1 MTRIRLF
8 LMIEALA
15 FAVAALIH
23 FGWLVHGYEHAR
35 ARIAES
41 VIAAV
46 LLSGWVV
53 TSINANWARRIG
65 IAVQAFALLGTFV
78 GLFTVAIGIGPRTT
92 PDIVYHL
99 SMVALLV
106 GGLIVAIRAR
116 PNIVCSSC

>member
-8 LMIEALA
+8 LIIEAVA
-15 FAVAALIH
+15 FGLAALVH
-23 FGWLVHGYEHAR
+23 FGLFVHGYEHQR

-41 VIAAV
+41 IIAAV
-46 LLSGWVV
+46 LLLGWLS
-53 TSINANWARRIG
+53 TWINAGWTRRIG

-92 PDIVYHL
+92 PDIVYHFA
-99 SMVALLV
+99 MVALLV
-106 GGLIVAIRAR
+106 FGLIVAFRAR